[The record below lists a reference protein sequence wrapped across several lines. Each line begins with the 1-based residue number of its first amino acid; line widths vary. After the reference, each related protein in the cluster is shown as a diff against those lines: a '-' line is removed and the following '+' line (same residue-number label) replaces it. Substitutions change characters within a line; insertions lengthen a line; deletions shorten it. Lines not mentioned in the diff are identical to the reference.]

1 MKRNPQSGEQDR
13 KGQEAKQRC
22 NFRQNSNL
30 NLTLQGSPEHKSPS
44 EVPPPQGKA
53 VGAFMC
59 QNQSWT
65 TLGWGAELIRWIL
78 KAIWAVSATLRI
90 VYSPF
95 YSPILLFQDEKI
107 AYYLE
112 RAISNTLWDTCFIVP
127 HYKQKLW
134 VLNVGW
140 INSFMLYPRFSGGYL
155 VVVLPSSSSFV
166 PCMYYTFHNL
176 TWAMW
181 VFIS

>member
-1 MKRNPQSGEQDR
+1 MKRNPQSGDQDR

-30 NLTLQGSPEHKSPS
+30 NLTPQGSPEHKSPS
-44 EVPPPQGKA
+44 EVPPPQGEA
-53 VGAFMC
+53 AGAFMC
-59 QNQSWT
+59 QSQSWT
-65 TLGWGAELIRWIL
+65 TLGWGAELIRWIS
-78 KAIWAVSATLRI
+78 KAVWAVSATLRI

-95 YSPILLFQDEKI
+95 QDEKI
-107 AYYLE
+107 AYYLA
-112 RAISNTLWDTCFIVP
+112 RMISNTLRDPCFIVP
-127 HYKQKLW
+127 HYKQKLE

-155 VVVLPSSSSFV
+155 VVVLSSSSSFV

-176 TWAMW
+176 TSAMW